1 MCSLIFYSSN
11 SLHFAQKT
19 SHSKTAKY
27 FFPFQINML
36 YFHQFLRLTPFYERH
51 IFMSKVITMIPVR
64 MASTRLPNKPLLDI
78 NGKTLIQR
86 VYENVKKYVP
96 GDIVIA
102 AGDQVI
108 LDEAKKFGA
117 KAILTDPS
125 LPSGTDR
132 IAAALKEIDPDGSK
146 YDIVVNFQGD
156 GLNVDPRVNLSLID
170 MIERTNCDI
179 ATCGMVFKNEQDVSD
194 PSMVKICMGLR
205 EGETEGRCLYFTRAA
220 APYIRNPE
228 KCKNHDFYHH
238 IGIYVFRASS
248 LKKMVDLP
256 VGVLEARES
265 LEQLRALE
273 NGMVIRARIV
283 DTMKLVEEAPADIN
297 TPEEYE
303 EACKFIK

>member
-1 MCSLIFYSSN
+1 
-11 SLHFAQKT
+11 
-19 SHSKTAKY
+19 
-27 FFPFQINML
+27 
-36 YFHQFLRLTPFYERH
+36 
-51 IFMSKVITMIPVR
+51 MIPVR

-86 VYENVKKYVP
+86 VYENVKACVP

-108 LDEAKKFGA
+108 VDEAKKFGA

-132 IAAALKEIDPDGSK
+132 ISAALKELDPDGTK

-156 GLNVDPRVNLSLID
+156 GINVDPKINLSLIE

-179 ATCGMVFKNEQDVSD
+179 ATCGMLFKNEKDVED

-205 EGETEGRCLYFTRAA
+205 DGEKEGRCLYFTRAA

-238 IGIYVFRASS
+238 IGIYVFKASS
-248 LKKMVDLP
+248 LQQMVSLP
-256 VGVLEARES
+256 VGVLEEREA

-273 NGMVIRARIV
+273 NGMTIRALVV
-283 DTMKLVEEAPADIN
+283 DNMKLINEAPADIN

-303 EACKFIK
+303 EALKWIK